1 LIIVNAVFVQFYFGP
16 LFSIPLETLGMS
28 TAGIS
33 SGFSNF
39 FANLGSLSFVY
50 VLGILKDTSGSFDTG
65 FFALAASCFVG
76 LPFTVLLSR
85 MRQKTIAREALTKES
100 TNL

>member
-1 LIIVNAVFVQFYFGP
+1 
-16 LFSIPLETLGMS
+16 MR

-50 VLGILKDTSGSFDTG
+50 VLGMLKDTSGSFDTG
-65 FFALAASCFVG
+65 FFVLAASCLFG

-85 MRQKTIAREALTKES
+85 MRKKTIAREALARKS